1 MQLNQRISAFVKL
14 GQFMGK
20 MTTHPDE
27 FSADFDR
34 IYAHNKWFGKDQVLH
49 ALSQWSVQLNHDD
62 LTEWT
67 AQYAMNMTH
76 SKTIALVLAGNLPLV
91 GFHDILTA
99 LISGHRILCKTSS
112 KDPILTRLILDMLA
126 QIEPGF
132 VPFIDWSDGPLANF
146 DAVIATGSNNS
157 AFYFEQYFKNY
168 PNIIRKSRTS
178 VAVLTGQETPEDLN
192 KLTRD
197 VFTYFG
203 LGCRSVSKIY
213 VPEGYDFQP
222 FFGAAYT
229 HKDLVNHD
237 KYMNN
242 YDYNKAVYLMG
253 QIPLLDNEFLLLKED
268 PQLSSPIAVLFYEY
282 YDNLETLSKKISNI
296 SDEIQ
301 CVVGQA
307 SEICSVDFGQ
317 TQCPGLW
324 DYADGINSMNFVNS
338 L

>member
-1 MQLNQRISAFVKL
+1 
-14 GQFMGK
+14 MGK

-67 AQYAMNMTH
+67 VQYAMNMTH

-132 VPFIDWSDGPLANF
+132 VPFIAWSDGPLANF

-229 HKDLVNHD
+229 HKGLVNHD

-268 PQLSSPIAVLFYEY
+268 SQLSSPIAVLFYEY

-301 CVVGQA
+301 CVVGQV